1 MVQLQ
6 RHSENPILSPN
17 MSHEW
22 EHDGA
27 FNGCVAYHDGIFH
40 MVYRAL
46 SSDKQQNGVTMRVS
60 TVGYATSTDG
70 IHFSNQRLL
79 FGPTEDWE
87 IYGVEDPRITYFNG
101 KFYIF
106 YTALSVYPF
115 SAYGIKTAVAITE
128 DFKTFHK
135 HPVSTFN
142 AKAMALFPDLVKGK
156 MGALITMNTDLPPA
170 KIGVAYFDREED
182 MWSPYYWDEL
192 YENSG
197 SHVINLLRDIRDQV
211 ELGSAPIKTKDG
223 WLVLYSYIT
232 DYLSNEKKFGIE
244 AVLLDIDHPRHILG
258 RTQESLLTPQAEY
271 ELRGDV
277 PNVIFPSGGLVK
289 DDELY
294 VYYGAA
300 DTHVGLAT
308 CKIKDV
314 LDEIRPKATTPLA
327 STPTNNKKLVRY
339 EGNPILTPIIEWDW
353 QSKAVFNPAAIYEDD
368 KVHLIY
374 RAQARDGMSVFGY
387 AVMSRDGFHIEENLD
402 YPIYIP
408 REDFEKRNKPEG
420 NAGCEDPRITEF
432 EDRFYMTYTAYDG
445 ENPPRVAMT
454 WIGVEDFL
462 RRQWNW
468 AKPKLISLPNVDD
481 KDACIIKNRNGKYIV
496 FHRLGNDIW
505 VDISDKIDN
514 LGDSK
519 FLDGQVIAQPRQDK
533 WDNVKIGISAPPIET
548 EHGFLLLYHGVSEPG
563 FKYKVGAMLLD
574 AQDPTKVLAR
584 TDEPIF
590 EPEMPYEIEG
600 EIPNVVFPCG
610 ALIIDK
616 NLFVYYGGA
625 DKVIGVATI
634 KFEDLLNF
642 LLKK

>member
-1 MVQLQ
+1 MISLQ
-6 RHSENPILSPN
+6 RHPENPILTPN
-17 MSHEW
+17 ANHEW

-27 FNGCVAYHDGIFH
+27 FNGCVAYHDGTYH

-46 SSDKQQNGVTMRVS
+46 SSEKRQNGINMRVS
-60 TVGYATSTDG
+60 TVGYASSKDG
-70 IHFSNQRLL
+70 IHFGETRQL
-79 FGPTEDWE
+79 FTPTEDWE
-87 IYGVEDPRITYFNG
+87 IYGCEDPRITYFKG

-106 YTALSVYPF
+106 YTALSSYPF

-128 DFKTFHK
+128 DFQTFHK

-142 AKAMALFPDLVKGK
+142 AKAMALFPDLIKEK

-170 KIGVAYFDREED
+170 KIAVAYFDREED

-192 YENSG
+192 YDNAG

-232 DYLSNEKKFGIE
+232 DYLSNEKKFGVE
-244 AVLLDIDHPRHILG
+244 AMLLDLEHPRHVLG
-258 RTQESLLTPQAEY
+258 RTQGSLLNPQADY
-271 ELRGDV
+271 ELYGDI
-277 PNVIFPSGGLVK
+277 PNIIFPSGGLIK

-300 DTHVGLAT
+300 DTKVGLAT
-308 CKIKDV
+308 CKLNDL
-314 LDEIRPKATTPLA
+314 LDEIKPKA
-327 STPTNNKKLVRY
+327 STPIAHPESEKNKLTRF

-353 QSKAVFNPAAIYEDD
+353 QSRAVFNPAAIYEDG

-374 RAQARDGMSVFGY
+374 RAQSKDGMSVLGY
-387 AVMSRDGFHIEENLD
+387 AASKDGFHIDENLD
-402 YPIYIP
+402 YPIYVP
-408 REDFEKRNKPEG
+408 REDFEKRKKTEG

-432 EDRFYMTYTAYDG
+432 QDRFYMTYTAYDG
-445 ENPPRVAMT
+445 ENPPRIALT
-454 WIGVEDFL
+454 SISVEDFL

-468 AKPKLISLPNVDD
+468 EKPILISLPNVDD
-481 KDACIIKNRNGKYIV
+481 KDACIIKNRQGKYVV
-496 FHRLGNDIW
+496 FHRLGSEIW
-505 VDISDKIDN
+505 VDVKDEMDF
-514 LGDSK
+514 GEDK
-519 FLDGQVIAQPRQDK
+519 FLDGKAIAYPRPDK
-533 WDNVKIGISAPPIET
+533 WDNVKLGISAPPIELN
-548 EHGFLLLYHGVSEPG
+548 EGFLLLYHGVSEPG
-563 FKYKVGAMLLD
+563 FKYKIGAMLLD
-574 AQDPTKVLAR
+574 DNDPSKILAR

-600 EIPNVVFPCG
+600 EVPNVVFPCG
-610 ALIIDK
+610 SLIIGDQ
-616 NLFVYYGGA
+616 LYVYYGGA

-634 KFEDLLNF
+634 KLQTLINN

>member
-1 MVQLQ
+1 MITLQ
-6 RHSENPILSPN
+6 RHPENPILVPN
-17 MSHEW
+17 PDQEW

-27 FNGCVAYHDGIFH
+27 FNGCVAYHDGTYH

-46 SSDKQQNGVTMRVS
+46 STEKRQNGINLRVS

-70 IHFSNQRLL
+70 IHFSNQRQL

-87 IYGVEDPRITYFNG
+87 VYGVEDPRITFFNG

-106 YTALSVYPF
+106 YTALSTYPF

-142 AKAMALFPDLVKGK
+142 AKAMALFPDFVKGK

-182 MWSPYYWDEL
+182 MWSPYYWDEF

-211 ELGSAPIKTKDG
+211 ELGSAPIKTRDG
-223 WLVLYSYIT
+223 WLVFYSYIT

-244 AVLLDIDHPRHILG
+244 AVLLDLEHPRHVIG
-258 RTQESLLTPQAEY
+258 RTDYSLLTPQADY

-277 PNVIFPSGGLVK
+277 ANVIFPSGALIK

-294 VYYGAA
+294 LYYGAA
-300 DTHVGLAT
+300 DTRVALAT
-308 CKIKDV
+308 CKVNDL
-314 LDEIRPKATTPLA
+314 LDELKPKAATPIV
-327 STPTNNKKLVRY
+327 STNDGSKKLVRF
-339 EGNPILTPIIEWDW
+339 ENNPILTPTIEWDW
-353 QSKAVFNPAAIYEDD
+353 QSRAVFNPAAIYEDG

-374 RAQARDGMSVFGY
+374 RSLSNDGISVLGY
-387 AVMSRDGFHIEENLD
+387 AVSRDGFHIDENLD
-402 YPIYIP
+402 YPIYQP
-408 REDFEKRNKPEG
+408 REEFEKRRRPDVG
-420 NAGCEDPRITEF
+420 GGCEDPRITEF
-432 EDRFYMTYTAYDG
+432 DDRFWMTYTAWDG
-445 ENPPRVAMT
+445 ETPPRVAIT

-468 AKPKLISLPNVDD
+468 AKPTLISLPNVDD
-481 KDACIIKNRNGKYIV
+481 KDACIVKNKNGKYIV
-496 FHRLGNDIW
+496 FHRLGKEIW
-505 VDISDKIDN
+505 IDVSDKMDFGEHKY
-514 LGDSK
+514 LGGK
-519 FLDGQVIAQPRQDK
+519 AIAQPRPDK

-548 EHGFLLLYHGVSEPG
+548 EHGFILLYHGVSEPG
-563 FKYKVGAMLLD
+563 FKYKIGAMLLD
-574 AQDPTKVLAR
+574 EEDPTKILAR

-590 EPEMPYEIEG
+590 EPETQYEIEG
-600 EIPNVVFPCG
+600 EVPNVVFPCG
-610 ALIIDK
+610 AVVIKDTLY
-616 NLFVYYGGA
+616 VYYGGA
-625 DKVIGVATI
+625 DKVIGVATMRLKDLI
-634 KFEDLLNF
+634 DLLIHA
-642 LLKK
+642 

>member
-1 MVQLQ
+1 MTTLQ
-6 RHSENPILSPN
+6 RHPDNPILLPN
-17 MSHEW
+17 TSHEW

-27 FNGCVAYHDGIFH
+27 FNGCVAYHDGTFH

-46 SSDKQQNGVTMRVS
+46 SSEKRQSGINMRVS
-60 TVGYATSTDG
+60 SVGYATSQDG
-70 IHFSNQRLL
+70 IHFSGQRQL

-87 IYGVEDPRITYFNG
+87 IYGVEDPRITFFNG

-115 SAYGIKTAVAITE
+115 SAYGIKTAVAITT
-128 DFKTFHK
+128 DFQTFEK

-170 KIGVAYFDREED
+170 KIAVAYFDREED
-182 MWSPYYWDEL
+182 MWSPHYWDEL

-197 SHVINLLRDIRDQV
+197 THVINLLRDIRDQV

-244 AVLLDIDHPRHILG
+244 AVLLDLEHPRHIIG
-258 RTQESLLTPQAEY
+258 HIQESLLNPQADY

-277 PNVIFPSGGLVK
+277 PNIIFPSGGLIK

-300 DTHVGLAT
+300 DTRVALAT
-308 CKIKDV
+308 CKVNDL
-314 LDEIRPKATTPLA
+314 LDELRPKATTPVT
-327 STPTNNKKLVRY
+327 SSEGNKKKLTRF
-339 EGNPILTPIIEWDW
+339 EGNPILAPIIEWSW
-353 QSKAVFNPAAIYEDD
+353 QSRAVFNPATIYGDG

-374 RAQARDGMSVFGY
+374 RAQSRDGMSVFGY
-387 AVMSRDGFHIEENLD
+387 AVSDDGFHIDENLD
-402 YPIYIP
+402 YPIYTP
-408 REDFEKRNKPEG
+408 REDFEKRKKSEG

-432 EDRFYMTYTAYDG
+432 DDRFYMTYTAYDG
-445 ENPPRVAMT
+445 ENPPRVALT

-468 AKPKLISLPNVDD
+468 AKPVLISHPEVDD
-481 KDACIIKNRNGKYIV
+481 KDACIIKGKDGRYIV

-505 VDISDKIDN
+505 IDVRDN
-514 LGDSK
+514 VEFGEDNY
-519 FLDGQVIAQPRQDK
+519 LDGIAVAQPRPDK

-548 EHGFLLLYHGVSEPG
+548 DRGYLLLYHGVSEPG

-574 AQDPTKVLAR
+574 TNDPTKILAR

-590 EPEMPYEIEG
+590 EPEKPYEVDG
-600 EIPNVVFPCG
+600 EVPNVVFPCG
-610 ALIIDK
+610 TVVINGTIYA
-616 NLFVYYGGA
+616 YYGGA
-625 DKVIGVATI
+625 DKVVGVATM
-634 KFEDLLNF
+634 KLNDLLNQ
-642 LLKK
+642 LTNK